1 MSLLTLRG
9 VDVAYGDL
17 PALRGIDLVIEPG
30 EILSV
35 VGANGA
41 GKTTMLRAI
50 SGLLRPRAVEIL
62 LEGTRLDRCR
72 ATRWWSTAW
81 CRCRRPQDLP
91 EPHRAREP
99 RLGSYTRAAPC
110 TGARAWSAC

>member
-1 MSLLTLRG
+1 MSLLALRG

-17 PALRGIDLVIEPG
+17 PALSGVDLVIEPG

-50 SGLLRPRAVEIL
+50 SGLL
-62 LEGTRLDRCR
+62 
-72 ATRWWSTAW
+72 
-81 CRCRRPQDLP
+81 
-91 EPHRAREP
+91 
-99 RLGSYTRAAPC
+99 
-110 TGARAWSAC
+110 

>member
-1 MSLLTLRG
+1 MSLLSLHG

-17 PALRGIDLVIEPG
+17 PALTGVDLVIESG

-50 SGLLRPRAVEIL
+50 SGLLR
-62 LEGTRLDRCR
+62 
-72 ATRWWSTAW
+72 
-81 CRCRRPQDLP
+81 
-91 EPHRAREP
+91 
-99 RLGSYTRAAPC
+99 
-110 TGARAWSAC
+110 

>member
-41 GKTTMLRAI
+41 G
-50 SGLLRPRAVEIL
+50 
-62 LEGTRLDRCR
+62 
-72 ATRWWSTAW
+72 
-81 CRCRRPQDLP
+81 
-91 EPHRAREP
+91 
-99 RLGSYTRAAPC
+99 
-110 TGARAWSAC
+110 